1 MGDKKTKKVEE
12 IASSSSSIQKGSD
25 TIIIDIIQLHVNQ
38 LHLFHRIIEIA
49 DDVDDLTRVRVNRI
63 EFSRQFR

>member
-38 LHLFHRIIEIA
+38 LHLFHRIEIA